1 MKSAVMAIAWCWL
14 PRAAMAALAAF
25 VVVQVLVH
33 TAAAADHGLAIERQ
47 EMRAQLM
54 PQRYTTLAAEIGAK
68 ISRLGF
74 KEGERFAQGER
85 LVEFDCSIQIA
96 QHDRA
101 LAQQF
106 AARNV
111 LTGSRRLAELQAV
124 GGVELRNAEAE
135 LQKADAEVAF
145 SRATLEKCAIPAPFP
160 GRVAEQKVRE
170 QQFVQPGQLML
181 DILDDSALELEFIAP
196 SRWLG
201 WLKPGFAFRV
211 RVDDTGKTYPAR
223 VQRVGA
229 RADPVS
235 QTVKAVA
242 IIDGHFSELLA
253 GMSGRVIIA
262 SPGKTAP

>member
-1 MKSAVMAIAWCWL
+1 M
-14 PRAAMAALAAF
+14 
-25 VVVQVLVH
+25 
-33 TAAAADHGLAIERQ
+33 
-47 EMRAQLM
+47 
-54 PQRYTTLAAEIGAK
+54 
-68 ISRLGF
+68 
-74 KEGERFAQGER
+74 
-85 LVEFDCSIQIA
+85 
-96 QHDRA
+96 
-101 LAQQF
+101 
-106 AARNV
+106 
-111 LTGSRRLAELQAV
+111 
-124 GGVELRNAEAE
+124 
-135 LQKADAEVAF
+135 
-145 SRATLEKCAIPAPFP
+145 
-160 GRVAEQKVRE
+160 RE
-170 QQFVQPGQLML
+170 QQFVLPGQLML

-201 WLKPGFAFRV
+201 WLNPGFAFRV